1 MLVLAEVVPD
11 PAPGQA
17 LQVEAELAVQEPV
30 PAALTHLVLVPVL
43 EVEVV
48 LAEQEP
54 VPAALA
60 PLVVEL
66 AVPGQEHHQQQAAA
80 RAVVPAVLHLPIHHP
95 SLQVEAELEVQDRP
109 LSLPRALMLPR
120 VPAQKVQQAQQL
132 QQAPQPPEPRHRWFP
147 AAEAVAAHPLP
158 PAAAPCTLCRHPGH
172 LPQQEED
179 HPAPLTL

>member
-1 MLVLAEVVPD
+1 MLVLAEVVLD
-11 PAPGQA
+11 LAPGQV
-17 LQVEAELAVQEPV
+17 LQVEAELAVQELV
-30 PAALTHLVLVPVL
+30 PAVLTHLVLVPVL

-48 LAEQEP
+48 LAEPEP
-54 VPAALA
+54 VPAALTH
-60 PLVVEL
+60 PVVAL
-66 AVPGQEHHQQQAAA
+66 AVLEQEHHPRQVAAQ
-80 RAVVPAVLHLPIHHP
+80 AVVLAVLHLPIHPHP
-95 SLQVEAELEVQDRP
+95 SLQAQVELEVQDRH
-109 LSLPRALMLPR
+109 LSLPR
-120 VPAQKVQQAQQL
+120 VPAQQAQQAQQL